1 MAIMSPS
8 YELLAMLLACI
19 DTTDRSNIIS
29 IGCEADPS
37 MENGA

>member
-8 YELLAMLLACI
+8 YEYLAMLLACI
-19 DTTDRSNIIS
+19 DTTDGSNIMS
-29 IGCEADPS
+29 TVCEADPS